1 MVYYA
6 INYDSLSK
14 RIAVI
19 TLTLLG
25 NDKLG
30 EKYNHTNCDLISK
43 LHFDALFEINFSSV
57 VKHIV
62 PDVTSPFQGCEFYLY
77 ISYIILYCPKR
88 VKYLLSKMATCK
100 KHITG

>member
-6 INYDSLSK
+6 IYDSLSK

-19 TLTLLG
+19 MLALLG

-62 PDVTSPFQGCEFYLY
+62 PDVTSPTKDTSFIC
-77 ISYIILYCPKR
+77 I
-88 VKYLLSKMATCK
+88 
-100 KHITG
+100 